1 MDPYKTHSSDTEA
14 AHQGIL
20 PRYLD
25 LLRACRDRVVEGF
38 GGLFEAM
45 FDELDDF
52 MLQLAENA
60 ETNQQRGHYFEVMH
74 TALLNQTG
82 LRQIFTGEI
91 AKGFDNFAAGQA
103 EPLRTPV
110 AQQQRKLSL
119 IDQDDYEVSLAYG
132 EVTRKANEAYMG
144 QLLALNHRL
153 AVLAGGVKL
162 GESHPGLPG
171 CPAQICDAMQTA
183 LEALGPEVE
192 SGLLI
197 QWAGEFERRI
207 MQQADGLY
215 QAYNQELVLGG
226 ILPHLSLEAIGFES
240 ATAGSSLLKPTPP
253 QPVEPPP
260 APAPPPPQPED
271 EEPEATPEH
280 ELFQGIQD
288 LLAHRRREP
297 LPPLVPLDDE
307 GDGEY
312 PLPGHAPE
320 EAAPAPVARPA
331 RAVGA
336 AHTDYASLMRSLN
349 TLQSNVPPLAQ
360 VSFAQM
366 PLDAVKENFAQQS
379 AALATLVQ
387 EQQVSSADAD
397 IIDLVGMLFEFILND
412 KSLPDS
418 IKALLSHLHTPY
430 LKVAMLD
437 RKIFFRNKHPARR
450 LLNALSQA
458 GALCNGEGDAQ
469 GIFARMR
476 GVVERVV
483 QDFEDDTRL
492 FNTLLEDFT
501 AFVDQFGHRSEAMEK
516 RSVEAAKGRER
527 LREARQA
534 VSRALV
540 DMTWDHPLPKT
551 IDTLVM
557 GSWANLLVLIYLRNG
572 QDSPQWRDGI
582 QVVTDLVWSVQPK
595 PSPAERHKLR
605 DTLPGLKGRIQD
617 GLALIGDPEVNTKS
631 VINDIDAVFH
641 DLLSA
646 KEEEETRNL
655 LEPPPGPLPDIQL
668 DITPAPPEIQSDRAV
683 WSDIDPP
690 LPPTEPLSKHLP
702 PDVARY
708 AEILKVVKLGT
719 WFEFGVPETKA
730 RIRAKLSW
738 FSPHT
743 SYYIFVDQG
752 GIQVAVKSMRTLC
765 HEMARGETRIVPIA
779 RKPLMDRALEAV
791 HSLLGQP
798 DKEPA

>member
-1 MDPYKTHSSDTEA
+1 MDSYKTHSSATEA
-14 AHQGIL
+14 AYPGML

-25 LLRACRDRVVEGF
+25 LLRTCRDRVVEGF
-38 GGLFEAM
+38 GGLFESM

-60 ETNQQRGHYFEVMH
+60 ETNQQRGHYFEAMH
-74 TALLNQTG
+74 TALLNQAG
-82 LRQIFTGEI
+82 LKQIFTGEI

-119 IDQDDYEVSLAYG
+119 IDQDDYEVSLAYA

-162 GESHPGLPG
+162 GETHPGLPG

-183 LEALGPEVE
+183 LEALSPEVE
-192 SGLLI
+192 FDLLI

-215 QAYNQELVLGG
+215 QAYNRELILGG
-226 ILPHLSLEAIGFES
+226 ILPHLSLEAIGFEA
-240 ATAGSSLLKPTPP
+240 ATTGSSLLKPTPP
-253 QPVEPPP
+253 EPVEPPAS
-260 APAPPPPQPED
+260 APPED

-288 LLAHRRREP
+288 LLANRRREP
-297 LPPLVPLDDE
+297 LPAIVPPDDE
-307 GDGEY
+307 SA
-312 PLPGHAPE
+312 LPGHAPTE
-320 EAAPAPVARPA
+320 SPGPMAARPA
-331 RAVGA
+331 RTATSPA
-336 AHTDYASLMRSLN
+336 MHTDYASLMRSLN
-349 TLQSNVPPLAQ
+349 ALQFNAPSLAQ

-418 IKALLSHLHTPY
+418 AKALLSHLHTPY

-437 RKIFFRNKHPARR
+437 RKFFFRNKHPARR

-458 GALCNGEGDAQ
+458 GALCNGEGDVQ
-469 GIFARMR
+469 GIFAKMR

-557 GSWANLLVLIYLRNG
+557 GSWANLLVLVYLRNG
-572 QDSPQWRDGI
+572 PDSQQWRDGI
-582 QVVTDLVWSVQPK
+582 QVVTDIIWSVQPK
-595 PSPAERHKLR
+595 TSPAERYKLW
-605 DTLPGLKGRIQD
+605 DMLPGLKSRIQD
-617 GLALIGDPEVNTKS
+617 GLALIGDPEVNTKA
-631 VINDIDAVFH
+631 VMNDIDAVFD

-655 LEPPPGPLPDIQL
+655 LEPPPGPLPDIRL

-683 WSDIDPP
+683 WDDIDPP
-690 LPPTEPLSKHLP
+690 LPPTEPPSKYLP
-702 PDVARY
+702 PEVVRY

-779 RKPLMDRALEAV
+779 KKPLMDRALETV
-791 HSLLGQP
+791 HSLLGQS
-798 DKEPA
+798 DKQPA